1 MLTWGCVDLS
11 SPCRRQRRRRQVGPP
26 GRTRLSAFHA
36 SRTAAAGRSPA
47 PDSPP
52 RRAAARHA
60 TPTPRGGRSSTT
72 QCSLS
77 KRQTTSPRHAYERP
91 SRLLPPSALPSPQGL
106 CLTAA
111 PVHRPPARRD
121 STRLDAATI
130 TRREGSAYAKPRA
143 FCALRLSTPR
153 RRLSSAL
160 CRLGMSS
167 RCRLLATLTCA
178 AIGASAESVPTI
190 DAHRAGWKG
199 TKAIA
204 SPPRGRR
211 GSSMGRPRS
220 NCGAA
225 RRRHARILPATAKR

>member
-1 MLTWGCVDLS
+1 MPPAPRPRVGARPRQS
-11 SPCRRQRRRRQVGPP
+11 AAACRR
-26 GRTRLSAFHA
+26 
-36 SRTAAAGRSPA
+36 AACD
-47 PDSPP
+47 PDSPRWEELHDP
-52 RRAAARHA
+52 MLSVQTSNNQPPTRVRAAL
-60 TPTPRGGRSSTT
+60 TT
-72 QCSLS
+72 
-77 KRQTTSPRHAYERP
+77 
-91 SRLLPPSALPSPQGL
+91 PPSLRATVPARALPYGGAGPSPAG
-106 CLTAA
+106 
-111 PVHRPPARRD
+111 
-121 STRLDAATI
+121 STRLDA
-130 TRREGSAYAKPRA
+130 TRRRDDHTAR
-143 FCALRLSTPR
+143 RLGIRETTSILCSVPTPR

>member
-1 MLTWGCVDLS
+1 M
-11 SPCRRQRRRRQVGPP
+11 
-26 GRTRLSAFHA
+26 
-36 SRTAAAGRSPA
+36 
-47 PDSPP
+47 
-52 RRAAARHA
+52 
-60 TPTPRGGRSSTT
+60 
-72 QCSLS
+72 
-77 KRQTTSPRHAYERP
+77 
-91 SRLLPPSALPSPQGL
+91 SPQGL
-106 CLTAA
+106 YGGAGPSSA
-111 PVHRPPARRD
+111 G

-143 FCALRLSTPR
+143 FCALCLSTPR

-199 TKAIA
+199 TKVIA

-225 RRRHARILPATAKR
+225 RRRHARILPARSRQTVKSQRPLGYLRCSSAHRYTALVLAGPPALALFYARGRVGHNVSSRPRGRRRPRGSAKFNRALRFWQFRDL